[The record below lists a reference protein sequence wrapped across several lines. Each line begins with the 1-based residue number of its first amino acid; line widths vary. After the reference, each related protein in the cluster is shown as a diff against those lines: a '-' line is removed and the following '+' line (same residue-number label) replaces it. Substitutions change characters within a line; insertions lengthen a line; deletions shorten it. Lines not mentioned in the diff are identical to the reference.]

1 MKGEPALLVFTDAQ
15 KFVDLQKAIE
25 EKNKRLQVLVNSL
38 AIENQRIKNEEFE
51 MKDRMKKLTTVEKDN
66 SEIKNNMKTLEAVLL
81 KMGESVSEMRKEN

>member
-25 EKNKRLQVLVNSL
+25 AKNKRLQVLVNSL

>member
-1 MKGEPALLVFTDAQ
+1 LKGEPALLVFTDAQ